1 MSNRAVTLLLLTFTL
16 ILLRLVTLWHAG
28 ASSISL
34 APTYFISQS
43 AHGPLLLMFNG
54 SDDMCVKLRKVAK
67 RHFFEVSKLFLTGK
81 GFVILVGG
89 RFICETALRRCV
101 FAVIPL
107 QTGALD
113 VIVNLA

>member
-1 MSNRAVTLLLLTFTL
+1 
-16 ILLRLVTLWHAG
+16 
-28 ASSISL
+28 
-34 APTYFISQS
+34 
-43 AHGPLLLMFNG
+43 MFNG

-113 VIVNLA
+113 VICGKQPSEKGGKSRAVRFYEGRMLDMQSAA